1 MDRLNRRGTRTST
14 RRLMAGAS
22 IVVLA
27 GVLQVGVAFAQQP
40 ATAQSTV
47 EEVVVTG
54 SRITI
59 SGYQQPTPVTVV
71 NEEKL
76 LRDNHTDLSSVIAQL
91 PAVGAGSSPN
101 TSNGSQSISA
111 GSAGLS
117 LVNLRSLGSDRTLVL
132 FDGKRVVPSTQG
144 GGVDLNLLPSS
155 LVQRIDIVTGGASAA
170 WGSDA
175 VAGVVNVILNKNFEG
190 WAAHLEGA
198 TNQEATRRTAKVELS
213 YGTGLFGDRGHL
225 ILSGAYLYSPD
236 LVVPQE
242 TSWYRSQ
249 NLVNNPAFTATN
261 GQPRL
266 IHADYVG
273 LSSATQGGL
282 ITGGP
287 LRGTQFVGPNG
298 TPVPFNFGNVSGT
311 LSNGGTFEN
320 PVLSGQANNLTV
332 PIESQTLFGH
342 FAYALTDDIR
352 ATFEL
357 NYGHSFT
364 TNGSASYTRQGNIT
378 VRIDN
383 PYLDPSIVA
392 RMVAAGVTTFPL
404 GTTNVNNLDA
414 RRGDEFVENTGLGNL
429 YDDVERTMFRQ
440 VAALEGSF
448 RGWKWDA
455 NLQHSKV
462 KRNTHVVVDPIVA
475 NYNFAIDAVRVTAAN
490 VGASGLAVGSIA
502 CRSTLTSPTNGCQP
516 LNLFGFGVAS
526 PAAIAYINSGPAES
540 DLTLEQYT
548 GGITV
553 EGQPFSTWAGEVAVA
568 FGAEFRRES
577 ALQTA
582 DPLSYAR
589 AYAAGNFQF
598 FDASDRTY
606 EGFAEASVP
615 LLRDSFIQSLDASA
629 AGRITHYSSSGR
641 VETWKL
647 GLTSQLNDDI
657 RLRGTISSDIRAPSL
672 TELYN
677 PGSTSIQVVTDR
689 FRPGSPTTN
698 IFALNS
704 GNPNLKP
711 ERAKTYSAGV
721 VLTPRW
727 LPGLS
732 ASLDWYSINIKGA
745 IAGPGF
751 PYILAQCFAGVQI
764 FCPLII
770 RDANGVITTIAT
782 SPVNAAS
789 NKTSGLDFQ
798 ADYRR
803 DAFDGQ
809 LTFSLLGNYT
819 HELVIDSLGVV
830 VKQAGSLNRAP
841 PNTGTSGAPK
851 LRATFTAAYK
861 RDRFSGAVQVRG
873 FGPAKLNNV
882 WGPLDVDDNSVPRIA
897 FLDLRASYFVD
908 QDETIQAYVAIDNV
922 LATDPPNIPHGPQAG
937 IPYFYVPTRTDIY
950 DALGRSWRFGVR
962 AKF

>member
-1 MDRLNRRGTRTST
+1 M
-14 RRLMAGAS
+14 
-22 IVVLA
+22 
-27 GVLQVGVAFAQQP
+27 
-40 ATAQSTV
+40 
-47 EEVVVTG
+47 
-54 SRITI
+54 
-59 SGYQQPTPVTVV
+59 
-71 NEEKL
+71 
-76 LRDNHTDLSSVIAQL
+76 
-91 PAVGAGSSPN
+91 
-101 TSNGSQSISA
+101 
-111 GSAGLS
+111 
-117 LVNLRSLGSDRTLVL
+117 
-132 FDGKRVVPSTQG
+132 
-144 GGVDLNLLPSS
+144 
-155 LVQRIDIVTGGASAA
+155 
-170 WGSDA
+170 
-175 VAGVVNVILNKNFEG
+175 
-190 WAAHLEGA
+190 
-198 TNQEATRRTAKVELS
+198 
-213 YGTGLFGDRGHL
+213 
-225 ILSGAYLYSPD
+225 
-236 LVVPQE
+236 
-242 TSWYRSQ
+242 
-249 NLVNNPAFTATN
+249 
-261 GQPRL
+261 
-266 IHADYVG
+266 
-273 LSSATQGGL
+273 
-282 ITGGP
+282 
-287 LRGTQFVGPNG
+287 
-298 TPVPFNFGNVSGT
+298 SGT